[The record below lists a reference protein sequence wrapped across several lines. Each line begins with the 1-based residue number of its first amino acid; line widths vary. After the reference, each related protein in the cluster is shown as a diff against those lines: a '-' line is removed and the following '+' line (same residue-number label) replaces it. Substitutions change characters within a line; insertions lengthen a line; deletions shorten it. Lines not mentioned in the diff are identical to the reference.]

1 MPEHAPGQCAKASQR
16 PNINEI
22 CMARRRP
29 NGTVPSVIDDRKL
42 SRLSANPRT
51 SNATIM
57 SAPMAIGPDVVGD
70 EDKIS

>member
-1 MPEHAPGQCAKASQR
+1 
-16 PNINEI
+16 
-22 CMARRRP
+22 MARRRP